1 MQARLTHQCFRFDTD
16 DESDAE
22 VTAWPERTL
31 PSGVPHNPDYRRWY
45 RRFSVPAIVD
55 PERVKFTGEC
65 TVGNCGVEANESDV
79 HTVGILAG
87 ASYNEPKSAWDLY
100 TPRFV
105 KGRGPTKV
113 SMSRVC

>member
-1 MQARLTHQCFRFDTD
+1 MLRFDAD

-65 TVGNCGVEANESDV
+65 LPSTAVA
-79 HTVGILAG
+79 L
-87 ASYNEPKSAWDLY
+87 
-100 TPRFV
+100 
-105 KGRGPTKV
+105 GPTDL
-113 SMSRVC
+113 MFIMP